1 MGAFMPITNSI
12 IITNIT
18 ELTNII
24 NSNIIQTNF
33 ITEIIT
39 NTTTSLGDPTLW
51 ITFFGA
57 FFTAITAGI
66 MLRSVNEMKK
76 QYVEQNRPK
85 LSIFSKDIFVEKGEV
100 EDNLIIEILNYSNVP
115 AYNIMLDTEPK
126 FYNNYLPRILGLGT
140 LNEFEWHSNSLHP
153 QQKTTINMGRFPAV
167 GSFRGVYGEGCVHGD
182 IKECNFILTYFDSQD
197 NKYEDVVLLTLPID
211 NYEVEYF
218 QQEKEYNTK

>member
-1 MGAFMPITNSI
+1 MGVSMPITNSI

-24 NSNIIQTNF
+24 NSNIIHTNF
-33 ITEIIT
+33 IAETIT
-39 NTTTSLGDPTLW
+39 NTTTSWGDPTLW

-57 FFTAITAGI
+57 FFTAITAVI

-140 LNEFEWHSNSLHP
+140 LNEFLWHLNSLHP
-153 QQKTTINMGRFPAV
+153 QQRTTINMGRFPAV
-167 GSFRGVYGEGCVHGD
+167 FEEGCVHGA
-182 IKECNFILTYFDSQD
+182 IKEYNFIIIYFDSQG

>member
-1 MGAFMPITNSI
+1 MPITNSI
-12 IITNIT
+12 TITNIT

-24 NSNIIQTNF
+24 NSNIIHTNF
-33 ITEIIT
+33 IAETIT
-39 NTTTSLGDPTLW
+39 NTTTSWGDPTLW

-140 LNEFEWHSNSLHP
+140 LSEFLWHANSLHS
-153 QQKTTINMGRFPAV
+153 QQKKTINMGRFPAV
-167 GSFRGVYGEGCVHGD
+167 FEEFCVYGAT
-182 IKECNFILTYFDSQD
+182 KEYKFILTYFDSQG

>member
-1 MGAFMPITNSI
+1 MGVFMPITNSI
-12 IITNIT
+12 TITNIT

-24 NSNIIQTNF
+24 NSNIIHTNF
-33 ITEIIT
+33 ITETIT

-66 MLRSVNEMKK
+66 MLRSVKEMKK

-115 AYNIMLDTEPK
+115 AYNILLDTEPK

-140 LNEFEWHSNSLHP
+140 LSEFGWYANSIHP
-153 QQKTTINMGRFPAV
+153 QTINMGKFPAV
-167 GSFRGVYGEGCVHGD
+167 GNVRGVYGEGCVHGD
-182 IKECNFILTYFDSQD
+182 IKKYNFIIIYFDSQG